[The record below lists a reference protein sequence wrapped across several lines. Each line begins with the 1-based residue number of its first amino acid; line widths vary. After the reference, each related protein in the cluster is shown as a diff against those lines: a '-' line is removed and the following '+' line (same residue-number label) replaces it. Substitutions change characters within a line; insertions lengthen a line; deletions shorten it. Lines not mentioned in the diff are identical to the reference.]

1 MEQKFIHSNQD
12 LSNCGN
18 QIYLLEE
25 ENTLSLLLKDK
36 NNTEIMR
43 LGILPISEKKKIT
56 NFFLRGF
63 GLALENQEDLLIPEI
78 KLMEKE
84 RKIII
89 PKASAALIQT
99 AKEKLKQCYNGNNH
113 RPTYE
118 RKVIYLDTN
127 LNDFQNN
134 HRILRITE
142 EENGVV
148 KLTIHFNNHLSG
160 DEKFIVK
167 FFCNHTNLEEVISF
181 LEQGLGLKVI
191 TTTFRSFREEWETSF
206 GDISIDDMEKYFVI
220 ELELDS
226 FAKTNPSL
234 KYINEKASEIGK
246 TLGLES
252 CQIVDL
258 GTEIIYTM
266 QTGVPFFE
274 AFSNDTS
281 KNFLK

>member
-1 MEQKFIHSNQD
+1 
-12 LSNCGN
+12 
-18 QIYLLEE
+18 
-25 ENTLSLLLKDK
+25 
-36 NNTEIMR
+36 MR

-63 GLALENQEDLLIPEI
+63 GLALENQEDLLIPEK

-167 FFCNHTNLEEVISF
+167 FFCNHTNLEEAISF

-191 TTTFRSFREEWETSF
+191 TTTFRSLREEWETSF
-206 GDISIDDMEKYFVI
+206 GDVSIDDMEKYFVI
-220 ELELDS
+220 ELDS

-252 CQIVDL
+252 CQIIDL

-281 KNFLK
+281 KKFLK